1 MRETDI
7 LRDNKNT
14 QSERRVN
21 KIQQLS
27 LSSTYTP
34 FLLLEQYCECF
45 LEEGGEKRE
54 SETERESARERKE
67 EEGGR
72 SEII

>member
-1 MRETDI
+1 MIEKETDR
-7 LRDNKNT
+7 LGDNKNT
-14 QSERRVN
+14 QNERRVN

-45 LEEGGEKRE
+45 LEEGGEPRE
-54 SETERESARERKE
+54 SETQSARERE
-67 EEGGR
+67 RRRRGGVLK
-72 SEII
+72 